1 MLVEFLPKKLE
12 KEKLKNNKYIVVH
25 AGKRDDYQLALALAE
40 ANLLYALVTEV
51 YFPLDK
57 KWFVTIAN
65 FLGLTSSLHK
75 RYKTGLSSD
84 FVIVSKR
91 AFFYEIL
98 FLITKN
104 VKFDRK
110 KGYVLGEKAKALSQ
124 KYNLPII
131 AVNTCANH
139 AFLNNPVEPK
149 ILFQFHPQADFVKE
163 LFQEEMQLN
172 PKASK
177 TLNQEYEFS
186 LSKEELEVLSSE
198 VKLATHFLCASSLT
212 KKSLIFKG
220 IAEDKIKVI
229 PYGVDTSKFT
239 FSERKQSEIFKVIF
253 IGSLNQRKGITYLLD
268 ALVEMNKVEL
278 TIVTRGI
285 YDEALIQNYNFPIH
299 IVMDV
304 PHEKLQEEL
313 HQAHCFVLPSI
324 LEGFGQVIL
333 EAMATG
339 IPVIATE
346 NTAANDIIEN
356 DKDGFVTPIRD
367 IQAIK
372 SNLQK
377 LQSDFIFSQTM
388 GKAAYE
394 KAKIYT
400 WDKFRADL
408 VTHVKALSS

>member
-1 MLVEFLPKKLE
+1 MLLPKENKMSS
-12 KEKLKNNKYIVVH
+12 NQKYIVVH
-25 AGKRDDYQLALALAE
+25 AGKRDDYQVALALAE
-40 ANLLYALVTEV
+40 SNMLFALVTEA

-57 KWFVTIAN
+57 KWFSSITN
-65 FLGLTSSLHK
+65 FLGITSNLYK
-75 RYKTGLSSD
+75 RYKIGLVSD
-84 FVIVSKR
+84 KVIVSKR

-98 FLITKN
+98 FLITRN

-110 KGYVLGEKAKALSQ
+110 KGYVLGEKAKELSI
-124 KYNLPII
+124 KNKIPIL
-131 AVNTCANH
+131 AVNTCAQH
-139 AFLNNPVEPK
+139 AFQNNSIEPK
-149 ILFQFHPQADFVKE
+149 ILFQFHPQANFVKE
-163 LFQEEMQLN
+163 IFEEEIQLN
-172 PKASK
+172 PKAAT
-177 TLNQEYEFS
+177 TLHQEYEFS
-186 LSKEELEVLSSE
+186 LSKKELEVLSSE
-198 VKLATHFLCASSLT
+198 VELATHFLCASSLT

-239 FSERKQSEIFKVIF
+239 FSERLPSEIFKVIF

-268 ALVEMNKVEL
+268 AMSEMSNIEL

-285 YDEALIQNYNFPIH
+285 YDESLIQNYNFPIH
-299 IVMDV
+299 VVVDV
-304 PHEKLQEEL
+304 AHDKLQNEL

-346 NTAANDIIEN
+346 NTAAKDIVEN

-367 IQAIK
+367 VQAIK
-372 SNLQK
+372 ENLYK
-377 LQSDFIFSQTM
+377 LQSDFSLTQSM

-400 WDKFRADL
+400 WEKFRMDL
-408 VTHVKALSS
+408 VTYIKTLS

>member
-1 MLVEFLPKKLE
+1 MQKRDRM
-12 KEKLKNNKYIVVH
+12 NSNQKYIVVH
-25 AGKRDDYQLALALAE
+25 AGKRDDYQVALALAE
-40 ANLLYALVTEV
+40 SNMLFALVTEA
-51 YFPLDK
+51 YFSLDK
-57 KWFVTIAN
+57 KWFLSFAN
-65 FLGLTSSLHK
+65 FFGLTSSFYK
-75 RYKTGLSSD
+75 RYKTGLLSKH
-84 FVIVSKR
+84 VVVSKR

-98 FLITKN
+98 FLLTKN

-110 KGYVLGEKAKALSQ
+110 KGYVLGEKAKALSL
-124 KYNLPII
+124 KNNTPII
-131 AVNTCANH
+131 AVNTCAQH
-139 AFLNNPVEPK
+139 AFFNNAVAPK

-172 PKASK
+172 PKATK
-177 TLNQEYEFS
+177 TLSQEYEFS
-186 LSKEELEVLSSE
+186 LSNEELEVLSSE

-212 KKSLIFKG
+212 KKSLTFKG
-220 IAEDKIKVI
+220 ISEDKIKVI

-268 ALVEMNKVEL
+268 AMSEMNNVEL

-285 YDEALIQNYNFPIH
+285 YDELLIQNYNFPIH
-299 IVMDV
+299 IVIDV
-304 PHEKLQEEL
+304 PHEKLQDEL
-313 HQAHCFVLPSI
+313 HKANCFVLPSI

-339 IPVIATE
+339 IPVIASQ
-346 NTAANDIIEN
+346 NTAAIDIVEN
-356 DKDGFVTPIRD
+356 GIDGFVTPIRD

-372 SNLQK
+372 ESLEK
-377 LQSDFIFSQTM
+377 LQSNFSFSQAM

-400 WDKFRADL
+400 WEKFRTDL
-408 VTHVKALSS
+408 VTHIKSLS

>member
-1 MLVEFLPKKLE
+1 M
-12 KEKLKNNKYIVVH
+12 KNNKYIVVH
-25 AGKRDDYQLALALAE
+25 AGKRDDYQVALALAE
-40 ANLLYALVTEV
+40 ADLLFALVTEV
-51 YFPLDK
+51 YFPLDL
-57 KWFVTIAN
+57 KWIFTIAN
-65 FLGLTSSLHK
+65 FFGVTSSLHK
-75 RYKTGLSSD
+75 RYKSGLSSK

-124 KYNLPII
+124 KYRIPII

-139 AFLNNPVEPK
+139 AFNGNSIEPK

-163 LFQEEMQLN
+163 LFLEEMQLN
-172 PKASK
+172 QKATK

-186 LSKEELEVLSSE
+186 LSKAELELLSNE
-198 VKLATHFLCASSLT
+198 VNLATHFLCASSIT

-220 IAEDKIKVI
+220 ISEDKIKVI
-229 PYGVDTSKFT
+229 PYGVDTYRFT
-239 FSERKQSEIFKVIF
+239 FSERKQSDIFKVIF

-268 ALVEMNKVEL
+268 ALAEMNKVEL

-285 YDEALIQNYNFPIH
+285 YDESLIENYNFPIH
-299 IVMDV
+299 IVKDV

-313 HQAHCFVLPSI
+313 HKAHCFVLPSI

-346 NTAANDIIEN
+346 NTAANDVIEN
-356 DKDGFVTPIRD
+356 GIDGFVTPIRN
-367 IQAIK
+367 IQALK
-372 SNLQK
+372 VSLEK
-377 LQSDFIFSQTM
+377 LQFDASFAQSM

-400 WDKFRADL
+400 WDKFRTDL
-408 VTHVKALSS
+408 GTHIKLLS

>member
-1 MLVEFLPKKLE
+1 MDKF
-12 KEKLKNNKYIVVH
+12 IVVH
-25 AGKRDDYQLALALAE
+25 AGKRDDYQVALALAE
-40 ANLLYALVTEV
+40 SNLLFGLVTEA

-57 KWFVTIAN
+57 KWFLSIAN
-65 FLGLTSSLHK
+65 FFGLTSSLHK
-75 RYKTGLSSD
+75 RYKEGLSSKD
-84 FVIVSKR
+84 VIICKR
-91 AFFYEIL
+91 AMFYSLLFF
-98 FLITKN
+98 FTKN
-104 VKFDRK
+104 LKYDRIISRL
-110 KGYVLGEKAKALSQ
+110 LGERAKKISCKLSI
-124 KYNLPII
+124 PILSM
-131 AVNTCANH
+131 NTYAYDSFINS
-139 AFLNNPVEPK
+139 NINPK

-172 PKASK
+172 PKAIK
-177 TLNQEYEFS
+177 TLSQEYEFS
-186 LSKEELEVLSSE
+186 LSNEELESLSSE

-220 IAEDKIKVI
+220 ISEDKIKVI

-239 FSERKQSEIFKVIF
+239 YSERKQSEIFKVIF

-268 ALVEMNKVEL
+268 ALAEMNNVEL

-285 YDEALIQNYNFPIH
+285 YDESLIQNYRFPINLV
-299 IVMDV
+299 IDV

-313 HQAHCFVLPSI
+313 HKAHCFVLPSI

-346 NTAANDIIEN
+346 NTAAIDIVEN
-356 DKDGFVTPIRD
+356 GIDGFITPIRD

-372 SNLQK
+372 ESLEK
-377 LQSDFIFSQTM
+377 LQADAVFAQKM

-400 WDKFRADL
+400 WQKFRTDL
-408 VTHVKALSS
+408 VTFIKTLS

>member
-1 MLVEFLPKKLE
+1 MQ
-12 KEKLKNNKYIVVH
+12 NNSNKKYIVVH
-25 AGKRDDYQLALALAE
+25 AGKRDDYQVALALAE
-40 ANLLYALVTEV
+40 SDLLFALVTEA

-57 KWFVTIAN
+57 KWFLSFAN
-65 FLGLTSSLHK
+65 FFGLTSSLHK
-75 RYKTGLSSD
+75 RYKTGLPSNK
-84 FVIVSKR
+84 VIISKR
-91 AFFYEIL
+91 AMFYQIL
-98 FLITKN
+98 FSFTKN
-104 VKFDRK
+104 IKFDLK

-124 KYNLPII
+124 KNNVPII
-131 AVNTCANH
+131 AVNTCAYH
-139 AFLNNPVEPK
+139 AFLNNSVEPK

-163 LFQEEMQLN
+163 LFLEEMQLN
-172 PKASK
+172 PKATK

-186 LSKEELEVLSSE
+186 LSNLELEVLSRE

-212 KKSLIFKG
+212 KKSLTFKG
-220 IAEDKIKVI
+220 ISEDKIKVI

-268 ALVEMNKVEL
+268 ALAEMNNVEL
-278 TIVTRGI
+278 TIITRGI
-285 YDEALIQNYNFPIH
+285 YDETLIQNYNFPIH
-299 IVMDV
+299 VVIDV

-313 HQAHCFVLPSI
+313 HKAHCFVLPSI

-356 DKDGFVTPIRD
+356 GIDGFVTPIRD
-367 IQAIK
+367 VQAI
-372 SNLQK
+372 SENLEK
-377 LQSDFIFSQTM
+377 LQSDFSLVKSM
-388 GKAAYE
+388 GKAAYK

-400 WDKFRADL
+400 WEKFRNDL
-408 VTHVKALSS
+408 VTQIQSLS

>member
-1 MLVEFLPKKLE
+1 MQNKS
-12 KEKLKNNKYIVVH
+12 NQKYIVVH
-25 AGKRDDYQLALALAE
+25 AGKRDDYQVAFALAE
-40 ANLLYALVTEV
+40 SNLLFALVTEA

-57 KWFVTIAN
+57 KWFLTLVN
-65 FLGLTSSLHK
+65 FFGLTSSLHK
-75 RYKTGLSSD
+75 RFKTGLPSNY
-84 FVIVSKR
+84 VVVSKR
-91 AFFYEIL
+91 AFFYEML

-110 KGYVLGEKAKALSQ
+110 KGYVLGEKAKALSL
-124 KYNLPII
+124 KNNTPII
-131 AVNTCANH
+131 AVNTCAQH
-139 AFLNNPVEPK
+139 AFLNNSVEPK

-172 PKASK
+172 PKSVK

-186 LSKEELEVLSSE
+186 LSNEELEILSSE
-198 VKLATHFLCASSLT
+198 VELASHFLCASSLT
-212 KKSLIFKG
+212 KKSLTFKG
-220 IAEDKIKVI
+220 ISEDKIKVI

-239 FSERKQSEIFKVIF
+239 FSERTKSEIFKVIF

-268 ALVEMNKVEL
+268 AMSEMNNVEL

-285 YDEALIQNYNFPIH
+285 YDESLIQNYNFPIH
-299 IVMDV
+299 IVIDV
-304 PHEKLQEEL
+304 PHEKLQDEL
-313 HQAHCFVLPSI
+313 HKAHCFVLPSI

-346 NTAANDIIEN
+346 NTAAIDIIEN
-356 DKDGFVTPIRD
+356 NVDGFVTPIRD

-372 SNLQK
+372 ESLEK
-377 LQSDFIFSQTM
+377 LQSDFSFSKTI

-400 WDKFRADL
+400 WEKFRADL
-408 VTHVKALSS
+408 VTHIKSLS